1 MTYPRDDYFLVAMPW
16 VKCIHEAD
24 ECLPSLESVT
34 PLQVGTARDKHKLA
48 YIEVVV
54 SRNGCINSEKIQ
66 RFYHV
71 CTLCDCAHCYGNR
84 RGVHTW

>member
-1 MTYPRDDYFLVAMPW
+1 MN
-16 VKCIHEAD
+16 
-24 ECLPSLESVT
+24 
-34 PLQVGTARDKHKLA
+34 QVGTARDKHKLA

-71 CTLCDCAHCYGNR
+71 CALCDWAHCWLCQEEH
-84 RGVHTW
+84 VHMR